1 MKKTLAVLMAALL
14 VAVCFA
20 TVGSAATTAT
30 LDTDYNVTT
39 SSDLSMLF
47 DGKTYV
53 ERNDPEA
60 EDAWQNN
67 GTAYA
72 QGGMALFQNTKCTEK
87 DVAASLVLT
96 IDLGETKNIDNV
108 VVYFYK
114 EYIAM
119 IGLGVSNTMTI
130 SASTDGDDYTKV
142 GDFDFD
148 SEPAVVDGATNG
160 ILGVFPETFEFEE
173 PVTARYLELALPY
186 EESSDTF
193 YVKPGDPESGAK
205 SIWEFV
211 GITEIEINE
220 ATEGGDTSEPAGD
233 TSSDADTSSEAPTT
247 SSEAPTTSSEAPAT
261 SSVAESSTPSTGDAG
276 MIAIVV
282 LAAAAVIGAA
292 VIVKKRA

>member
-96 IDLGETKNIDNV
+96 IDLGETFPEQGSLSAAFTVSYAVQVEGYSNPGDKPSNFQLLLCNDSAGTSPAAIAALPISGSAGNYSGSLTAALSGSRVYVRVQTDPWDAGYTLRNV
-108 VVYFYK
+108 V
-114 EYIAM
+114 
-119 IGLGVSNTMTI
+119 IGYTV
-130 SASTDGDDYTKV
+130 TDR
-142 GDFDFD
+142 
-148 SEPAVVDGATNG
+148 SHVV
-160 ILGVFPETFEFEE
+160 F
-173 PVTARYLELALPY
+173 
-186 EESSDTF
+186 
-193 YVKPGDPESGAK
+193 
-205 SIWEFV
+205 
-211 GITEIEINE
+211 
-220 ATEGGDTSEPAGD
+220 
-233 TSSDADTSSEAPTT
+233 
-247 SSEAPTTSSEAPAT
+247 
-261 SSVAESSTPSTGDAG
+261 
-276 MIAIVV
+276 
-282 LAAAAVIGAA
+282 
-292 VIVKKRA
+292 

>member
-20 TVGSAATTAT
+20 TVGSAATTAS
-30 LDTDYNVTT
+30 LNEDYADVTAT
-39 SSDLSMLF
+39 KDLSFLF
-47 DGKTYV
+47 DGETYLAK
-53 ERNDPEA
+53 NDIQEGA
-60 EDAWQNN
+60 DAWKTD
-67 GTAYA
+67 GSAYT
-72 QGGMALFQNTKCTEK
+72 QGNIVLFQNAKCTDTTAGTK
-87 DVAASLVLT
+87 LVLN

-108 VVYFYK
+108 VVYFFK
-114 EYIAM
+114 EYVSM

-130 SASTDGDDYTKV
+130 SASTDGEDYTKV

-148 SEPAVVDGATNG
+148 SEPAVADGATNG
-160 ILGVFPETFEFEE
+160 VLGVFPETFEFEE
-173 PVTARYLELALPY
+173 AVDARYLELAMDF

-193 YVKPGDPESGAK
+193 YVTPGDPDSGVK
-205 SIWEFV
+205 GIWEFI
-211 GITEIEINE
+211 GMTEIEINE
-220 ATEGGDTSEPAGD
+220 ATDGGDTSEPADD

-247 SSEAPTTSSEAPAT
+247 SSEAPAT
-261 SSVAESSTPSTGDAG
+261 SSAAESSTPSTGDAG